1 MTILGE
7 IVSFNLIGWMA
18 ALVVLALFFSH
29 IRRAVGWL
37 LMKLYSFFISD
48 KDHVTPV

>member
-1 MTILGE
+1 MTFLGE
-7 IVSFNLIGWMA
+7 IVSYHLIGWLA
-18 ALVVLALFFSH
+18 ALGIVILFFSN
-29 IRRAVGWL
+29 IRKAVSWL

>member
-1 MTILGE
+1 MTFLSE
-7 IVSFNLIGWMA
+7 IISFEFVGWMA
-18 ALVVLALFFSH
+18 AIAVLVLLFSH
-29 IRRAVGWL
+29 LRRVVGWL